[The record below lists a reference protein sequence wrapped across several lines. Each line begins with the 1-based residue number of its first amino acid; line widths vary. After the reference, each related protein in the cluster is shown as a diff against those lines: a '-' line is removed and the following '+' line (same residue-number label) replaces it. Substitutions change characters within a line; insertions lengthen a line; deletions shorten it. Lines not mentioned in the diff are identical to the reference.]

1 MYAFVF
7 SWSEITFV
15 TVLQDEPVDRTK
27 HWGDLDEE
35 EEEEEE
41 EDEED
46 EDAELGEDEMADGVA
61 SVDTISTY
69 VWFSIQTRSF
79 IVLNEKSAQMRHFLM
94 CFDFLSCSGIT
105 FS

>member
-1 MYAFVF
+1 MN
-7 SWSEITFV
+7 
-15 TVLQDEPVDRTK
+15 VLQDEPVDRTK
-27 HWGDLDEE
+27 HWGDLEE

-69 VWFSIQTRSF
+69 GCTCFQFESF
-79 IVLNEKSAQMRHFLM
+79 PLISVKLAQWL
-94 CFDFLSCSGIT
+94 LL
-105 FS
+105 